1 LFPRATAVASVPTQ
15 RNTPNPVERRQP
27 PPPFAIKPVQD
38 TSSINWENVL
48 YVVFDLE
55 TTGTSRQRSEIIEL
69 AAVILDKNGI
79 QADDG
84 TFSSYIRPT
93 NPIPTF
99 ITNLTGITDYMVC
112 DAETFPTVADSFL
125 RFIQQHASDE
135 QNDDPISHILLVGH
149 NARVFDVPFFL
160 HQLHNNNM
168 AQLVFSE
175 SRFRFGLDTMRIA
188 KKAVADGG
196 EASTPPRTTSNSC
209 TGSSRAEPW
218 ITLVELMMMSKQQS
232 KFYGMSHSGRLGSW
246 MCTSL

>member
-1 LFPRATAVASVPTQ
+1 
-15 RNTPNPVERRQP
+15 
-27 PPPFAIKPVQD
+27 
-38 TSSINWENVL
+38 L

-218 ITLVELMMMSKQQS
+218 ITLIELMMMSKQQS